1 MAKAT
6 VLRLRRGTT
15 AEHTS
20 FTGAQSEVTHNT
32 STGRLHLHDGTTQGG
47 IPLARLDELP
57 EGGGD
62 GTVTSVDLSA
72 PDGFEVSGQPVTGSG
87 TLTFTF
93 ANGYQAFTTAES
105 ERLELLD
112 PSKVMQLET
121 TIDYGTL
128 TDV

>member
-15 AEHTS
+15 PDHSA
-20 FTGAQSEVTHNT
+20 FTGAVSEVTHNT
-32 STGRLHLHDGTTQGG
+32 DTGRLHVHDGTTVGG

-57 EGGGD
+57 EGDGN

-72 PDGFEVSGQPVTGSG
+72 PEGFEVSSQPVTGSG
-87 TLTFTF
+87 TLTFAF

-112 PSKVMQLET
+112 PTKVMKLET

>member
-1 MAKAT
+1 M
-6 VLRLRRGTT
+6 
-15 AEHTS
+15 
-20 FTGAQSEVTHNT
+20 
-32 STGRLHLHDGTTQGG
+32 
-47 IPLARLDELP
+47 ARLDELP
-57 EGGGD
+57 DAGS

-72 PDGFEVSGQPVTGSG
+72 PEGFDVSSQPVTGSG
-87 TLTFTF
+87 ALTFTF

-112 PSKVMQLET
+112 PSKVMKLET